1 MSSKTYNVPQVSEL
15 LGVSK
20 ASIYTAIKMGEFPF
34 PVIKIGGRYV
44 IPRQPVDAAINP
56 ETNQ

>member
-1 MSSKTYNVPQVSEL
+1 MSSHTYNVPQVSEL

-56 ETNQ
+56 EINQ

>member
-1 MSSKTYNVPQVSEL
+1 MSRQTYNVSNVAEI
-15 LGVSK
+15 LGMSK
-20 ASIYTAIKMGEFPF
+20 TSIYTAIKTGEFPF
-34 PVIKIGGRYV
+34 PVIKVGNRYV